1 MKLRAIKP
9 LLCIPVLYY
18 NPKAQTQIGKE
29 QFVSDLL
36 NKMTLEEKIGH
47 WADESIF
54 QFFRY
59 HRPSPQ
65 KERCKN

>member
-9 LLCIPVLYY
+9 LLCIPVLYC

-54 QFFRY
+54 QFF
-59 HRPSPQ
+59 
-65 KERCKN
+65 